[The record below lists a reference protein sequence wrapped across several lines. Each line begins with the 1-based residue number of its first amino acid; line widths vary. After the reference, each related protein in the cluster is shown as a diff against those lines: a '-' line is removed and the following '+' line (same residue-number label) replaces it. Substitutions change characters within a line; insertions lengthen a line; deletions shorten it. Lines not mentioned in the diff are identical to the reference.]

1 MENQDNQQRQDL
13 PLDDSWLDEILNESV
28 AEPTTAKPTDSSS
41 EDIEKLIAETMSQI
55 MEEETQESPY
65 TADEPIVATEEPLAD
80 EFVEAIETDIDEF
93 ISETRNQIQT
103 RSAEPQE
110 VPLDATQV
118 IEQPSFKDEEYRDVF
133 GDGEVRAKIDFLVH
147 GRDAAFLR
155 LFRRLRRSAG
165 CRKGCW
171 RCCAQGGSAY

>member
-41 EDIEKLIAETMSQI
+41 EDIEQLIAETMSQI

-80 EFVEAIETDIDEF
+80 EFIESIETDIDEF
-93 ISETRNQIQT
+93 ITETRNQIQT
-103 RSAEPQE
+103 PSADPQE

-118 IEQPSFKDEEYRDVF
+118 IEQPGFKDAEYRDAF
-133 GDGEVRAKIDFLVH
+133 GDGAELE
-147 GRDAAFLR
+147 AAFESETTKKRAWLPK
-155 LFRRLRRSAG
+155 
-165 CRKGCW
+165 RKKETPSVT
-171 RCCAQGGSAY
+171 AKLEDFPVE